1 MARTDL
7 RERDV
12 PYLAAFPLEVP
23 LLAIHG
29 PFTPPLVW
37 DPEVG
42 LHTPET
48 GTDYGCWWAV
58 TDAGDVAVPVAV
70 VEEMHA
76 ATGTGCAWQIDL
88 RGAVT
93 EEDKHTHWVREWDRI
108 RGDLNAAAQRVTDR
122 VST

>member
-12 PYLAAFPLEVP
+12 PYLAAFPLEAQ

-29 PFTPPLVW
+29 PFVPPLVW
-37 DPEVG
+37 DPVVG
-42 LHTPET
+42 LHTQED

-58 TDAGDVAVPVAV
+58 TDAGDVPVPVAV
-70 VEEMHA
+70 IEEMN
-76 ATGTGCAWQIDL
+76 TGTGTAWQIDL

-93 EEDKHTHWVREWDRI
+93 EEDKRAHWVREWDRI
-108 RGDLNAAAQRVTDR
+108 RGDLNAAAQRVAHG
-122 VST
+122 VPL